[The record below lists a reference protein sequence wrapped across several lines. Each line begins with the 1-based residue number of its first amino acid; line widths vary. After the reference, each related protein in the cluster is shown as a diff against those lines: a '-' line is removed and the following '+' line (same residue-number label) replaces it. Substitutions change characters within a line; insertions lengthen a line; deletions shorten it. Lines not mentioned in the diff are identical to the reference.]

1 MRPQPVLAIGT
12 ERRSNARSEKQA
24 FHAWFHRSGV
34 AIARANVFATAIF
47 AEISTGFAPQTEVK
61 SAPLH
66 AMSGRSRNC
75 QPIAERIL
83 GGRPFESLI
92 STTFKALQIG
102 PLNVW
107 PAPEAF
113 CEPSELI

>member
-1 MRPQPVLAIGT
+1 VLAIGT

-24 FHAWFHRSGV
+24 FHAWCHKSGG

-47 AEISTGFAPQTEVK
+47 AEISTGFAPRTEVK

-66 AMSGRSRNC
+66 AMSGRSSNR
-75 QPIAERIL
+75 QPIVERVL

-92 STTFKALQIG
+92 SRLLKGCKSARSISDPRPRLSANHQ
-102 PLNVW
+102 N
-107 PAPEAF
+107 
-113 CEPSELI
+113 